1 MRMEILQGFKGIIG
15 KIEFESENI
24 YDAVY
29 QLFAE
34 TDLEERL
41 EILGNE
47 DSNIFVRN
55 IKKVFE
61 MAKRYGLDIYNVL
74 GYFLNDYLEE
84 KEVLGAELGSFNY
97 IKEKITET
105 EEFKKMNEIYK
116 KTLDVEL

>member
-1 MRMEILQGFKGIIG
+1 MKYYIDGET
-15 KIEFESENI
+15 EFESENI
-24 YDAVY
+24 YEAIY

-61 MAKRYGLDIYNVL
+61 MAERYGLDVYDVL
-74 GYFLNDYLEE
+74 GDFMNDVFEE
-84 KEVLGAELGSFNY
+84 KEVLGEDLGSFNY
-97 IKEKITET
+97 MKEKITET
-105 EEFKKMNEIYK
+105 EEFKKMNEVYK
-116 KTLDVEL
+116 KTIDIEL

>member
-1 MRMEILQGFKGIIG
+1 MRFEILQGFKGVIG
-15 KIEFESENI
+15 ETEFKDENI
-24 YDAVY
+24 YDAIY

-34 TDLEERL
+34 TDLEDRL

-47 DSNIFVRN
+47 DSDIFVRN

-61 MAKRYGLDIYNVL
+61 MADRCGFDVYNVL
-74 GYFLNDYLEE
+74 GYFINDYLEE

-97 IKEKITET
+97 TKEKITET
-105 EEFKKMNEIYK
+105 EEFKKMNEVYK